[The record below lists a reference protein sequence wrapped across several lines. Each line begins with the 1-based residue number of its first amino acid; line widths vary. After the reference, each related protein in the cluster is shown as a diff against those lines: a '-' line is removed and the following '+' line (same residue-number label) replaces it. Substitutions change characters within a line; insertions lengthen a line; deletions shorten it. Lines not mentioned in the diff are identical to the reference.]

1 MSFLMRYGCPNKT
14 CKYPNN
20 KTFIVKDGFFFR
32 ANDSR
37 KIQRYKCKVCGSKF
51 STATFSLAKNQKKRR
66 VNYPLFKLICSGMSM
81 RRAAYCLG
89 VHKLTVRRKVLYLA
103 KKARLS
109 QEEFL
114 RRLGEK
120 QIESIQI
127 DDLITIEHTKLKP
140 LSVTVMVDKDKR
152 VILGTKVSQIPSF
165 GHLARYSRK
174 KYGPR
179 PSELKEGVE
188 SLFSKLKH
196 SISGSA
202 HFESDEHNLY
212 PVMIRKFFPNST
224 HSQFESQ
231 RATVAGQGEM
241 KNKAYDPIFNINH
254 TLAMMRADINRL
266 IRRTWSTTKDPE
278 RLQDHLDVY
287 TWFFNQKRLGENL
300 R

>member
-1 MSFLMRYGCPNKT
+1 MRYGCPNRE
-14 CKYPNN
+14 CKYPGN
-20 KTFIVKDGFFFR
+20 KTSVVKDGFFFR

-37 KIQRYKCKVCGSKF
+37 KIQRYKCKVCGTKF
-51 STATFSLAKNQKKRR
+51 SNATFSLAKNQKKRR

-89 VHKLTVRRKVLYLA
+89 VHKLTVRRKVRYLA
-103 KKARLS
+103 KRARLS

-114 RRLGEK
+114 RKLVREQVK
-120 QIESIQI
+120 SIQI

-140 LSVTVMVDKDKR
+140 LSVTVMIDKDKR

-179 PSELKEGVE
+179 PSELKEGME
-188 SLFSKLKH
+188 SLFNKLKK
-196 SISGSA
+196 SISTKA
-202 HFESDEHNLY
+202 HFESDEHTLY
-212 PVMIRKFFPNST
+212 LRVIKKFFPNST
-224 HSQFESQ
+224 HTQFESQ

-241 KNKAYDPIFNINH
+241 KNKAFDPIFNINH

-266 IRRTWSTTKDPE
+266 IRRTWSTTKDPQ

-287 TWFFNQKRLGENL
+287 TWFFNQRRLGQNL
-300 R
+300 G